1 MLNTLLNFF
10 RNHSRR
16 AYAHRFPR
24 EQARRA
30 MLCAR
35 VQEGARNAVQW
46 LAQKRGMSVSEYVA
60 RLVNDHLT
68 EVMRGHGQFQ
78 TGTVG

>member
-10 RNHSRR
+10 RNSSRR
-16 AYAHRFPR
+16 AYARRFPR
-24 EQARRA
+24 ADARRA

-35 VQEGARNAVQW
+35 VHEGARNAVQG

-68 EVMRGHGQFQ
+68 EVRRGQFQ
-78 TGTVG
+78 TGMVG